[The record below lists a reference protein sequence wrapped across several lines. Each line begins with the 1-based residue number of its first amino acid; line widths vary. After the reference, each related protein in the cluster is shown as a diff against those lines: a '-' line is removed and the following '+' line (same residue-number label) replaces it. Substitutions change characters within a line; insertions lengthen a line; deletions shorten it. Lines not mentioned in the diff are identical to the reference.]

1 MRVGCLT
8 ETITYKPGYWT
19 FDCFAKSVEALNLVS
34 KLFSS
39 LKLNKGKKNKLSD
52 KQLEARHVA
61 FDRCLS
67 TLIVKTELE
76 AGIQVYHSLGKSS
89 FNASGDGSSTD
100 TFGVSH
106 NNFRL
111 IVDALV
117 AKDYLEHTPG
127 KKYAEEDFNNPDGSP
142 APLAWSF
149 VASHFAPTLKL
160 IKLIRKYGLT
170 KKTLTTYHFGKDKPK
185 VFLQVSHPSQSNG
198 RNKLRGRKVANNLIS
213 SDPVYQ
219 AELADM
225 QFINEQLHQHQLEGG
240 EFTGLK
246 RIFNNYTDEGYSW
259 DAGGRMYG
267 VEQDGYQKLAS
278 SERTKMTVN
287 GEPVVEIDIEA
298 CFLTILF
305 GLMNKPMPNQDMY
318 EVDGMPRPIVKRW
331 MTIALT
337 NGKLPTRWPSKAK
350 RELEK
355 KLPGLKIPAA
365 TNVAKAVLKRYK
377 WLEGMSDSDI
387 GWPKL
392 QYIESTVMKNT
403 VMELLGEGI
412 PAYPVHD
419 SVIVPAS
426 ARVQAID
433 VLQRQFEAEVGVI
446 PGVE

>member
-1 MRVGCLT
+1 MK

-19 FDCFAKSVEALNLVS
+19 FDCFAKSDEALNLVS
-34 KLFSS
+34 NLFSS
-39 LKLNKGKKNKLSD
+39 LKLKEGKKNKLSD
-52 KQLEARHVA
+52 KQLDARYIA
-61 FDRCLS
+61 LDRCLS
-67 TLIVKTELE
+67 TLIVKTELQ
-76 AGIQVYHSLGKSS
+76 AGRQVYHSVGKSS
-89 FNASGDGSSTD
+89 FNASGGGSSTL

-106 NNFRL
+106 NNFKL

-117 AKDYLEHTPG
+117 AKGYLEHTPG

-142 APLAWSF
+142 APLAWKF
-149 VASHFAPTLKL
+149 LLASQYAITLKL
-160 IKLIRKYGLT
+160 IKLVRKYGLT
-170 KKTLTTYHFGKDKPK
+170 KKTLNPYHFGKDKPK
-185 VFLQVSHPSQSNG
+185 VFLQVSYPSQSNG
-198 RNKLRGRKVANNLIS
+198 RNKLRGRKVVQNFIT
-213 SDPVYQ
+213 SDPVYK
-219 AELADM
+219 AEVADM

-278 SERTKMTVN
+278 SERAKMTIN

-298 CFLTILF
+298 CFLSILF
-305 GLMNKPMPNQDMY
+305 GLMNMPMPNKDMY
-318 EVDGMPRPIVKRW
+318 KVDGMARPIVKSW

-355 KLPGLKIPAA
+355 KHPDLKIPTAA
-365 TNVAKAVLKRYK
+365 KATEAVLKAYP
-377 WLEGMSDSDI
+377 WLKRLSDEAI
-387 GWPKL
+387 GSPKL

-426 ARVQAID
+426 ARLQAID
-433 VLQRQFEAEVGVI
+433 VLQRQFEAEVGI
-446 PGVE
+446 RPRIG

>member
-1 MRVGCLT
+1 MK

-19 FDCFAKSVEALNLVS
+19 FDCFAKSDEALNLVS
-34 KLFSS
+34 NLFSS
-39 LKLNKGKKNKLSD
+39 LKLKEGKKNKLSD
-52 KQLEARHVA
+52 KQLDARYIA
-61 FDRCLS
+61 LDRCLS
-67 TLIVKTELE
+67 TLIVKTELQ
-76 AGIQVYHSLGKSS
+76 AGRQVYHSVGKSS
-89 FNASGDGSSTD
+89 FNASGGGSSTL

-106 NNFRL
+106 NNFKL

-117 AKDYLEHTPG
+117 AKGYLEHTPG

-142 APLAWSF
+142 APLAWKF
-149 VASHFAPTLKL
+149 LLASQYAITLKL
-160 IKLIRKYGLT
+160 IKLVRKYGLT
-170 KKTLTTYHFGKDKPK
+170 KKTLNLYHFGKDKPK
-185 VFLQVSHPSQSNG
+185 VFLQVSYPSQSNG
-198 RNKLRGRKVANNLIS
+198 RNKLRGRKVAQNFIS

-219 AELADM
+219 AEVADM
-225 QFINEQLHQHQLEGG
+225 QFINEQLHQYKLEGG

-278 SERTKMTVN
+278 SERAKMTIN

-298 CFLTILF
+298 CFLSILF
-305 GLMNKPMPNQDMY
+305 GLMNKPLPNKDMY
-318 EVDGMPRPIVKRW
+318 KVKGMHRAVVKSW
-331 MTIALT
+331 MTISLT
-337 NGKLPTRWPSKAK
+337 NGKLLTKWPPKARSRLINK
-350 RELEK
+350 H
-355 KLPGLKIPAA
+355 PDQKIPTA
-365 TNVAKAVLKRYK
+365 TKVTETVLKSYP
-377 WLEGMSDSDI
+377 WLKRLSDEGI

-426 ARVQAID
+426 GRLRAI
-433 VLQRQFEAEVGVI
+433 EVFAKAV
-446 PGVE
+446 

>member
-1 MRVGCLT
+1 MRVGCLK
-8 ETITYKPGYWT
+8 ETTSYKPGYWT
-19 FDCFAKSVEALNLVS
+19 FDCFAKSDEALKLVS
-34 KLFSS
+34 NLFSS
-39 LKLNKGKKNKLSD
+39 LKLKEGKKNKLSD

-67 TLIVKTELE
+67 TLIVKTELQ
-76 AGIQVYHSLGKSS
+76 AGRQVYHSTGKSS
-89 FNASGDGSSTD
+89 FNASGGGSSSD

-117 AKDYLEHTPG
+117 AKGYLEHTPG
-127 KKYAEEDFNNPDGSP
+127 KRYADEEFNNPDGSP

-149 VASHFAPTLKL
+149 VASHYAPTLKL
-160 IKLIRKYGLT
+160 TKLVRKYGFA
-170 KKTLTTYHFGKDKPK
+170 KKTLTSYHFGKDKPK
-185 VFLQVSHPSQSNG
+185 VFLQVSYPSQSNG
-198 RNKLRGRKVANNLIS
+198 RNKLRGRKVVQNLIS
-213 SDPVYQ
+213 NDPVYQ
-219 AELADM
+219 AEVADM

-246 RIFNNYTDEGYSW
+246 RIFNNYTDEGYRW

-278 SERTKMTVN
+278 SERAKMTIN
-287 GEPVVEIDIEA
+287 GEPVAEIDIEA
-298 CFLTILF
+298 CFLSILF

-318 EVDGMPRPIVKRW
+318 KVDDIPRPIVKSW

-337 NGKLPTRWPSKAK
+337 NGKLPTRWPPKAR

-355 KLPGLKIPAA
+355 KHPELKIPSAPKV
-365 TNVAKAVLKRYK
+365 TEAVLKRYK
-377 WLEGMSDSDI
+377 WLKGMSDNNI

-403 VMELLGEGI
+403 VIELLNKDI

-426 ARVQAID
+426 KASKAKQVLAYWFLAKTGVQARIS
-433 VLQRQFEAEVGVI
+433 
-446 PGVE
+446 

>member
-19 FDCFAKSVEALNLVS
+19 FDCFAKSDEALNLVS
-34 KLFSS
+34 NLFSS

-89 FNASGDGSSTD
+89 FNASGDGSSTL

-117 AKDYLEHTPG
+117 AKGYLEHTPG

-142 APLAWSF
+142 TPLAWSF

-185 VFLQVSHPSQSNG
+185 VFLQVSYPNQSNG
-198 RNKLRGRKVANNLIS
+198 RNKLRGRKVDNNLIS
-213 SDPVYQ
+213 SDSVYQ

-240 EFTGLK
+240 EFSGLK
-246 RIFNNYTDEGYSW
+246 RIFNNYTDEGYIW

-278 SERTKMTVN
+278 SKRAKMTIN

-318 EVDGMPRPIVKRW
+318 EVDGMPRPIVKSW

-337 NGKLPTRWPSKAK
+337 NGKLPTKWPSKAK
-350 RELEK
+350 EELEK
-355 KLPGLKIPAA
+355 KLPGVKMPTAPK
-365 TNVAKAVLKRYK
+365 VAKAVLKRYK

-392 QYIESTVMKNT
+392 QYIESIVMKNT

-433 VLQRQFEAEVGVI
+433 VLQRQFEIEVSVRPRI
-446 PGVE
+446 D